1 MNAEILWVL
10 KHVVGGYS
18 DNSVTGS
25 VDLFQSMFP
34 DSKIASILELGKD
47 KLKCCE
53 LWYCTLLHTITERAS
68 LFIKIV
74 CNFSVFIA
82 VIFLDF
88 LLEVVQSAVNC
99 ETRHL

>member
-1 MNAEILWVL
+1 M
-10 KHVVGGYS
+10 
-18 DNSVTGS
+18 
-25 VDLFQSMFP
+25 Q
-34 DSKIASILELGKD
+34 
-47 KLKCCE
+47 

-68 LFIKIV
+68 LFIRMV
-74 CNFSVFIA
+74 CNFSVMIA

>member
-1 MNAEILWVL
+1 MLLVDIVIILLLVL
-10 KHVVGGYS
+10 WTYF
-18 DNSVTGS
+18 N
-25 VDLFQSMFP
+25 QCFP

-53 LWYCTLLHTITERAS
+53 LWYCILLHTITERAS
-68 LFIKIV
+68 LFIKMV

-99 ETRHL
+99 EARHL